1 MHKVSLTI
9 GLRVRCVVAGQVIHQ
24 FVQQHLAIVCSD
36 ILHLES
42 SGRKLPLR
50 AIGQFLEILD
60 IVFLLV
66 VLQQFLQVEHC
77 LVMLILRKLYLHEDF
92 HQRCMNIGL
101 PSRA

>member
-9 GLRVRCVVAGQVIHQ
+9 GLRISCVVAGQVIHQ
-24 FVQQHLAIVCSD
+24 FIQQHLPIVCSH
-36 ILHLES
+36 ILYLES
-42 SGRKLPLR
+42 SGRIRLCR

-77 LVMLILRKLYLHEDF
+77 LLMLILCKLYLHEDF
-92 HQRCMNIGL
+92 HQSCM
-101 PSRA
+101 